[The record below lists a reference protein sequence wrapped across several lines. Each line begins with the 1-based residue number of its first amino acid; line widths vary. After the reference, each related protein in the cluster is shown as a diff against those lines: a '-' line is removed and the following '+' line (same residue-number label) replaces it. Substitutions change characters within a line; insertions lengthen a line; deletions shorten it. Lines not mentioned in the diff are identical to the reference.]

1 MFNTNNDPAKV
12 LTKLIQ
18 FKIENYYPPTIR
30 QLADYC
36 EINPSAVRDDLNH
49 LEHTGHI
56 QRDPDASRSIRIL
69 KLNYDPP
76 A

>member
-1 MFNTNNDPAKV
+1 MFNTKADPAKV

-18 FKIENYYPPTIR
+18 FKVENRYPPTIR

-36 EINPSAVRDDLNH
+36 EINPSDVRDELNH
-49 LEHTGHI
+49 LERTGHI
-56 QRDPDASRSIRIL
+56 ERTTDPSQSIRIL